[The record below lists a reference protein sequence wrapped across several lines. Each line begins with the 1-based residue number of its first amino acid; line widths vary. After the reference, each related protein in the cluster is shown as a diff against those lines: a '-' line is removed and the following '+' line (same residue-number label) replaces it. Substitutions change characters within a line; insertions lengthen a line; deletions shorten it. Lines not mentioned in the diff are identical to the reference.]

1 MRPVRLAGEQ
11 VLLREATADDED
23 DILSIYSDDRVTRWL
38 SFDSRERLQ
47 VRSMLSGL
55 AERAGAD
62 PRVEYFLCVEHPVS
76 GQVIGTTRLELGGV
90 FAGKIGYAMAYDH
103 QGKGYGID
111 AVRTVLDL
119 AFRTLRLHRVTAA
132 IGPDNEASIRLI
144 TRLGFE
150 VEGIL
155 RDHVFTNGA
164 WRDSLL
170 YSLLEDGYADRAPG
184 GHPQR

>member
-1 MRPVRLAGEQ
+1 MTEVRLAGEQ
-11 VLLREATADDED
+11 VLLREAVADDED
-23 DILSIYSDDRVTRWL
+23 DILRIYSDDRVTRWL

-47 VRSMLSGL
+47 VRALLAGV
-55 AERAGAD
+55 AERSHNE
-62 PRVEYFLCVEHPVS
+62 PRKEYFFAVALLET
-76 GQVIGTTRLELGGV
+76 GQVIGIIQLQLGGV

-111 AVRTVLDL
+111 AVRTALDF
-119 AFRTLRLHRVTAA
+119 AFGTLRLHRVTAA
-132 IGPDNEASIRLI
+132 IGPDNQASIRLV

-150 VEGIL
+150 LEGCL

-170 YSLLEDGYADRAPG
+170 FSQLRPNGRA
-184 GHPQR
+184 

>member
-1 MRPVRLAGEQ
+1 MTGVVRLAGEQ
-11 VLLREATADDED
+11 VLLREAAADDED

-38 SFDSRERLQ
+38 SFDGRERLQ
-47 VRSMLSGL
+47 VRSLLAGV
-55 AERAGAD
+55 AERAGAE
-62 PRVEYFLCVEHPVS
+62 PREEYFLCVTLPRT
-76 GQVIGTTRLELGGV
+76 GRVIGTARLELRGV
-90 FAGKIGYAMAYDH
+90 FAAKIGYAMAYDH

-111 AVRTVLDL
+111 AVRTLLDF

-150 VEGIL
+150 LEGCL

-170 YSLLEDGYADRAPG
+170 FSQLLPG
-184 GHPQR
+184 WQDLNQQH